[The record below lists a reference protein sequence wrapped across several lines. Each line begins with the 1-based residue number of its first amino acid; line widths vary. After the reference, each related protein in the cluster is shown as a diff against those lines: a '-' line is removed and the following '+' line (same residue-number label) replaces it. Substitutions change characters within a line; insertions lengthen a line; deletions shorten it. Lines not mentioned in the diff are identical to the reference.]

1 MSTQPSN
8 AFVMA
13 SWLALGVGLLAYL
26 LGLWNAEMMLNEK
39 GYYFV
44 ILMYGLFAA
53 TTVQKNVRD
62 QMEGIPVST
71 LYSGISWFSII
82 LSVTMLAV
90 GLWNATLER
99 SEKGFYAMA
108 FMMTIFAAVAV
119 GKNTRDLLSTP
130 SE

>member
-53 TTVQKNVRD
+53 TTVQKHVRD

-71 LYSGISWFSII
+71 L
-82 LSVTMLAV
+82 
-90 GLWNATLER
+90 
-99 SEKGFYAMA
+99 
-108 FMMTIFAAVAV
+108 
-119 GKNTRDLLSTP
+119 
-130 SE
+130 